1 MALTISQ
8 GLLFIILSCATGLCI
23 GVILVYMAVLMVHR
37 RRMGDLE
44 PEDAAREAHPHAW
57 RTKV

>member
-8 GLLFIILSCATGLCI
+8 GLLFIILSCATALCVA
-23 GVILVYMAVLMVHR
+23 VIIVYMSLLMFHR
-37 RRMGDLE
+37 WRLE
-44 PEDAAREAHPHAW
+44 GIEPDEAIREAHPYAW